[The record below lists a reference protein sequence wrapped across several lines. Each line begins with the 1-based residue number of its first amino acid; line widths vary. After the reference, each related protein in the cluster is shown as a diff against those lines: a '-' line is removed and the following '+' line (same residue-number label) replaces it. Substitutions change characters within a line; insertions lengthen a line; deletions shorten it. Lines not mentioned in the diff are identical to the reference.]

1 MSSFLLPCSNLKDW
15 DTLDEKTISSLF
27 KFTHCLIHSYKNAPN
42 NSTKVSLAKLIS
54 SMLDIISE
62 TKQLYGYPEMSELV
76 TDVHSIFVPKSDT
89 NSTFLLS
96 LVRFI
101 AGLSHMKIPEGND
114 NSVST
119 AIWDLNHILLRERHW
134 AVMHQAVAAFGYF
147 AAHTTCTQLW
157 RFVPDDA
164 ALSYDTETG
173 TATDENRFM
182 SELKAFLE
190 KEVAASVA
198 VFSGEEFGFLKKE
211 GESLQKKVESCTSV
225 AVPMEMGEEQ
235 EALLRKKRKI
245 PEGFCEG
252 VVLLQS
258 GLKAMRGALDQT
270 DLAGFENE
278 ISSHMASLENVI
290 SHLVCLSES

>member
-1 MSSFLLPCSNLKDW
+1 MF
-15 DTLDEKTISSLF
+15 DEKTISLLF
-27 KFTHCLIHSYKNAPN
+27 KFAHALIHSYKKTPN
-42 NSTKVSLAKLIS
+42 DSTKDSLAKLIS

-62 TKQLYGYPEMSELV
+62 AKQLYGYPEMSELI
-76 TDVHSIFVPKSDT
+76 TNVHSFFVPKSDANT
-89 NSTFLLS
+89 TFLPS
-96 LVRFI
+96 LARFI
-101 AGLSHMKIPEGND
+101 AGLSHMAIHEGND

-134 AVMHQAVAAFGYF
+134 AVMHQAVAGFGYF

-164 ALSYDTETG
+164 ALSYDAETG
-173 TATDENRFM
+173 TVTDENRFM

-290 SHLVCLSES
+290 SHLVCLSDS